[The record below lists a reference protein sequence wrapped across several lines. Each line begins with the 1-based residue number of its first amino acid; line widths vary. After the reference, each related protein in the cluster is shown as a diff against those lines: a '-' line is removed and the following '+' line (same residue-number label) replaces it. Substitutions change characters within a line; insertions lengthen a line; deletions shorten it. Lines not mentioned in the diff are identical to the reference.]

1 MKKKTIQITLS
12 VITGI
17 ENYTLCE
24 FISQL
29 IQNSVL
35 GSAEYKLDMTETKV
49 TKSEDI

>member
-35 GSAEYKLDMTETKV
+35 GSAEYKLDMTETKAIKE
-49 TKSEDI
+49 TE